1 LAWQDLQREA
11 QVSEFTTLRAAV
23 AELVRDDDIVAL
35 EGFTHLIPFAAA
47 HEIMRQKRQRLTL
60 IRMTPDLIYD
70 QMIGMGCAER
80 LIFSWG
86 GNPGVGS
93 LHRFRDAV
101 EHGWPQPLLIEE
113 HSHAGMANRYV
124 AGAAN
129 LPFAVLR
136 GYVGTDLPKVTATI
150 SRIRCPFSGE
160 ELMAVPALR
169 PDVTIIH
176 AQQADRQGNVALWGI
191 TGIQKEAVF
200 AARRA
205 IVTVEEVVDEIAPRA
220 AGIVLPSVVVTAIAV
235 VPGGAHPSYA
245 HGYYARDN
253 AFYAE
258 WDAISR
264 DREAFRSWMERHVI
278 GVASFDEYL
287 ASIRQVKP
295 GRALRSSAHPQT
307 AEGVG
312 SYTTDEMMTVAAARE
327 LRDGAVCF
335 VGIGLPSEAAN
346 LARVTHAPNCV
357 LIYESGTIGAKPQV
371 LPLSIGDGE
380 LAEHANAVVSVPEVF
395 NYWLQAG
402 RIDVGFLGASQI
414 DRFANINTT
423 VIGPY
428 AAPKVRLPGAGGA
441 PEIAASARQ
450 VIVIL
455 RHRPQAFVER
465 LDFVTSVG
473 HAEGGDTRLRL
484 GYPGAGPLAVITDLG
499 ILRPDPATRELT
511 LTALHPGVSVAA
523 VFAATGWELRIA
535 DDLRT
540 NAPPTEAELRHL
552 RELHARTDAARNSAE
567 A

>member
-1 LAWQDLQREA
+1 
-11 QVSEFTTLRAAV
+11 
-23 AELVRDDDIVAL
+23 
-35 EGFTHLIPFAAA
+35 
-47 HEIMRQKRQRLTL
+47 
-60 IRMTPDLIYD
+60 
-70 QMIGMGCAER
+70 
-80 LIFSWG
+80 
-86 GNPGVGS
+86 
-93 LHRFRDAV
+93 
-101 EHGWPQPLLIEE
+101 
-113 HSHAGMANRYV
+113 MANRYV
-124 AGAAN
+124 AGASN

-150 SRIRCPFSGE
+150 TRIRCPFTGE

-205 IVTVEEVVDEIAPRA
+205 IVTVEEVVDVLAPHA
-220 AGIVLPSVVVTAIAV
+220 SGIVLPAVALTAIAV
-235 VPGGAHPSYA
+235 VAGGAHPSYA

-253 AFYAE
+253 AFYAQ

-264 DREAFRSWMERHVI
+264 DREAFRNWMERHVL
-278 GVASFDEYL
+278 GVDSFDEYL
-287 ASIRQVKP
+287 ASVRQAKTA
-295 GRALRSSAHPQT
+295 RAVGSSAQQRA
-307 AEGVG
+307 AESDGSYTTDERAAESDG

-380 LAEHANAVVSVPEVF
+380 LAEHATAVVSVPEVF

-402 RIDVGFLGASQI
+402 RIDVGFLGAAQI
-414 DRFANINTT
+414 DRFGNINTT

-428 AAPKVRLPGAGGA
+428 DAPKVRLPGAGGA
-441 PEIAASARQ
+441 PEIATSARQ

-455 RHRPQAFVER
+455 RHKPQAFVEQ
-465 LDFVTSVG
+465 LAFVTSVG
-473 HAEGGDTRLRL
+473 HADGAQLKR
-484 GYPGAGPLAVITDLG
+484 GYPGAGLTAVITDLG

-523 VFAATGWELRIA
+523 ARAATGWELRIA
-535 DDLRT
+535 EDLGT
-540 NAPPTEAELRHL
+540 NDPPTEAELRNL
-552 RELHARTDAARNSAE
+552 RALHERTEAARRLAE
-567 A
+567 G